1 MPERIQLRRTRG
13 YRKPEGAV
21 VVSRPT
27 RWGNPWSVKDGYS
40 RETAVA
46 FFAEYLEVRRDPQV
60 SDGVGYPSDE
70 EICRELGGRSLAC
83 WCPLPAPGEPDVCHA
98 AVLLDMCNPAMAA
111 TREDHTHA

>member
-1 MPERIQLRRTRG
+1 MAERLQLSRKKG
-13 YRKPEGAV
+13 YRKPKGAI

-40 RETAVA
+40 REAAVA

-70 EICRELGGRSLAC
+70 EIRRELGGRSLAC
-83 WCPLPAPGEPDVCHA
+83 WCPLPAPGEPDHCHA
-98 AVLLDMCNPAMAA
+98 TVLLDLAA
-111 TREDHTHA
+111 KAGEDHRP